1 MIEIIEQKLNE
12 AVSKILIDRVNELL
26 DDFEFAIPPVMPS
39 VNLFMCERTEKERII
54 LEDAYSV
61 TIKYIVPE
69 TADSEL
75 HCHAYAS
82 AVCKAIA
89 ENSTL
94 GGVADRVVITN
105 KKYIPPKV
113 ANCGMEWEV
122 IISLRI
128 TVEGM
133 NNAN

>member
-1 MIEIIEQKLNE
+1 MIEIIEQKLIE
-12 AVSKILIDRVNELL
+12 AVSKLLIGSVNELL
-26 DDFEFAIPPVMPS
+26 DDFEFAIPPVIPA
-39 VNLFMCERTEKERII
+39 VNLSMCERTEKERII

-61 TIKYIVPE
+61 TINYIVPE
-69 TADSEL
+69 TPESEL

-89 ENSTL
+89 ENPTL
-94 GGVADRVVITN
+94 GGIVNKVSVTN

-113 ANCGMEWEV
+113 ANCGMDWEV

-133 NNAN
+133 NNVS